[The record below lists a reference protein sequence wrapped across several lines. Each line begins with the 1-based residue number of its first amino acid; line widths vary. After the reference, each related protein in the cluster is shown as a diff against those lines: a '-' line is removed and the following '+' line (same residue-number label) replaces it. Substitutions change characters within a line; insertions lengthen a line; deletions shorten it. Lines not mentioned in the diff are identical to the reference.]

1 MYSETNQGRN
11 TSNLKNSLTANLGAI
26 TLTEAAIFSILEMTS
41 VSPQSNQLW
50 QFQVLL
56 DIIPEN
62 VSAYLLHKRYV
73 KSLG

>member
-26 TLTEAAIFSILEMTS
+26 TLTGAAIFSILEMTS
-41 VSPQSNQLW
+41 VFPQSNQLW
-50 QFQVLL
+50 QFQALL

-62 VSAYLLHKRYV
+62 VAAYLLHKIYV

>member
-62 VSAYLLHKRYV
+62 VVAYLLHKRYV